1 LADIFPKASST
12 GSEGSVVEEPE
23 LLDNVEEREIVGVT
37 VDRSDSVADP
47 EVDGW
52 GRGMSRSGRMVATG
66 CAAFSVVLSA
76 GANTSS
82 GMA

>member
-1 LADIFPKASST
+1 
-12 GSEGSVVEEPE
+12 VEEPE

-52 GRGMSRSGRMVATG
+52 GRGMSRSGRTVTTG
-66 CAAFSVVLSA
+66 CTAFSVVLSA
-76 GANTSS
+76 GANTSP